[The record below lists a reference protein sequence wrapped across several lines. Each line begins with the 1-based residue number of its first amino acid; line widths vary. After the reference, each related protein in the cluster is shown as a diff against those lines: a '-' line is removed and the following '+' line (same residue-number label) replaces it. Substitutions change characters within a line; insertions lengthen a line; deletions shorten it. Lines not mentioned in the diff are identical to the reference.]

1 MSGEQVP
8 AASFKDLFREF
19 SKMVYAMEIVSPIV
33 FHPCKSYSVSITKIL
48 VFTLNF
54 LGSWVLN
61 QRPKDCFPL
70 NTLFEFE

>member
-8 AASFKDLFREF
+8 AASFTDIFREF

-33 FHPCKSYSVSITKIL
+33 FHPCKSYGVSITKIL

-61 QRPKDCFPL
+61 QRPKDSFPL
-70 NTLFEFE
+70 NTMFEFE